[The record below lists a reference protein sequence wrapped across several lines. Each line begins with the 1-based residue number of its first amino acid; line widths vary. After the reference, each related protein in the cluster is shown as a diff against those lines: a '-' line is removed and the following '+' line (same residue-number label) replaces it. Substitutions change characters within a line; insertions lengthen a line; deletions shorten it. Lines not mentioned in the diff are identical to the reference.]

1 MTAPLNSP
9 VLIMAGGTGG
19 HIFPGLA
26 VAGKLRQR
34 NVDVL
39 WLGSSHGMENGLVP
53 RFGYPIERIDITGLR
68 GRGAL
73 ALLLLPFRLCRAVLQ
88 AIRILRR
95 YQPRSVLSMGGFAA
109 GPGGLA
115 AWLTR
120 RPLVVHEQ
128 NSIPGLT
135 NRVLAKLARRVLS
148 GFPSA
153 FPRDGLHVGNPVR
166 EEIAAAPTPQER
178 QTGQHRP
185 PRLLVLGGSQGAVAL
200 NTLLPRAIAGL
211 ALDPA
216 PEIRHQCGAGREEAT
231 AKAYEQAQVPATV
244 LPFVDDMAE
253 AYAWADLVVCRAGAL
268 TIAEVSAMGLASL
281 LVPFPHAVD
290 DHQTHNA
297 GYLVS
302 EGAARLCPEAA
313 LTTEGLSAQLTE
325 LLSAPDL
332 LTEMAERARRLA
344 QPDAAEAVASACLEV
359 AR

>member
-1 MTAPLNSP
+1 MSTPLNSP

-53 RFGYPIERIDITGLR
+53 RFGYPMERIDITGLR
-68 GRGAL
+68 GRGVL
-73 ALLLLPFRLCRAVLQ
+73 TLLLLPFRLCRAVLQ
-88 AIRILRR
+88 AIRILNR

-135 NRVLAKLARRVLS
+135 NRVLARLARRVLS

-153 FPRDGLHVGNPVR
+153 FPGSAQHVGNPVR
-166 EEIAAAPTPQER
+166 DDIAAAPEPQER
-178 QTGQHRP
+178 QTGEHRP
-185 PRLLVLGGSQGAVAL
+185 PRVLVLGGSQGAVAL
-200 NTLLPRAIAGL
+200 NTLVPQAMGGL
-211 ALDPA
+211 SLDPA

-231 AKAYEQAQVPATV
+231 EQAYEQAQVHATV

-281 LVPFPHAVD
+281 LVPYPHAVD

-297 GYLVS
+297 SYLVK
-302 EGAARLCPEAA
+302 EGAARLCPEGT
-313 LTTEGLSAQLTE
+313 LTSDGLSAQLDE
-325 LLSAPDL
+325 LLSSPEL
-332 LTEMAERARRLA
+332 LTEMARLA
-344 QPDAAEAVASACLEV
+344 RGLARPDAAEAVAAACLEV